1 MGIPAGAVITH
12 ERVIG
17 LKKHA
22 AVFTVFGSLDP
33 HVPPEALQQVLA
45 AFEAS
50 GLNHRSVLFEA
61 DHTFMR
67 DDGPRWDPQAADQA
81 WSAAMQF
88 LADQPSGNKRLV
100 SSSASTS

>member
-1 MGIPAGAVITH
+1 LSQ
-12 ERVIG
+12 IG
-17 LKKHA
+17 A

-50 GLNHRSVLFEA
+50 GFNHRSTLFEA

-88 LADQPSGNKRLV
+88 LADQLSGNSRLV

>member
-1 MGIPAGAVITH
+1 MRT
-12 ERVIG
+12 
-17 LKKHA
+17 LKLRASCKGRLCRK
-22 AVFTVFGSLDP
+22 VPWRYCGEPSSVRSRL
-33 HVPPEALQQVLA
+33 PPEALQQVLA

-50 GLNHRSVLFEA
+50 GLNHRSALFEA

-88 LADQPSGNKRLV
+88 LADQPSGNSKLV